1 MGGLVERVR
10 TWFAESIIVRPL
22 LFIASGAILALLML
36 AVDELAPTLV
46 PQWLEFD
53 AGAARLLFG
62 SLAGAA
68 LTVAGITFW
77 VRSAS
82 VQLAAGQYTPR
93 VVQGALHDWFQQ
105 SMMGLLLGIFTY
117 LVVVFNALPT
127 SDVNSVNVPQ
137 LAALGGPV
145 LTGGS
150 VLAVLVAIR
159 NGVNSMQPGEL
170 ARRITDTTIERIRS
184 NHPLL
189 GALSER
195 GLQTAVP
202 DRAGHLVRALHSGW
216 VQQLDERQLLGSLP
230 PGSVVQ
236 VDVRVG
242 LFVTRRR
249 PLATIWTDQP
259 LPADVDDRVRQA
271 VRLGRM
277 RSSTNDID
285 YGIQQLVDIAV
296 GSLTHHTSDEA
307 GAYEVIAHLEMVLRE
322 LLARE
327 LPPRAYR
334 DAESRQIIRR
344 REFSIDDYVR
354 DAFDR
359 LRLAAAAHPEIVI
372 ALLETIG
379 SLTRELRAAGRSD
392 RVGPL
397 RRQGRLAL
405 EACEAAGLLDDDLER
420 VRRVAV
426 RQGLAEPVV
435 RESAS

>member
-1 MGGLVERVR
+1 MGGLVRRWR
-10 TWFAESIIVRPL
+10 TWVSDSILVRPL
-22 LFIASGAILALLML
+22 MFIASGAVLALIILG
-36 AVDELAPTLV
+36 VDEVTDDFV
-46 PQWLEFD
+46 PPWLQFD

-62 SLAGAA
+62 TLAGAS

-117 LVVVFNALPT
+117 LVVVFNALPV
-127 SDVNSVNVPQ
+127 SDAAHAAVPQ

-150 VLAVLVAIR
+150 VLALLVAIR
-159 NGVNSMQPGEL
+159 NGVSSMQPGEL
-170 ARRITDTTIERIRS
+170 ARRITDTTIERIRH

-189 GALSER
+189 GELREP

-202 DRAGHLVRALHSGW
+202 DRSGHLVRALTSGW
-216 VQQLDERQLLGSLP
+216 VQQVDEQHLLESLP

-242 LFVTRRR
+242 LFVARRR
-249 PLATIWTDQP
+249 PLANVWTDQP
-259 LPADVDDRVRQA
+259 LRADIDERVRAA
-271 VRLGRM
+271 VRLGRV
-277 RSSTNDID
+277 RSATNDID

-296 GSLTHHTSDEA
+296 GSLASEVSDEA
-307 GAYEVIAHLEMVLRE
+307 GAYEAIAHLEMVLRE

-334 DAESRQIIRR
+334 DAAGRQIIRR

-359 LRLAAAAHPEIVI
+359 LRLTAAAHPEIVI

-379 SLTRELRAAGRSD
+379 SLVRDLRAAGRSD
-392 RVGPL
+392 RVASL
-397 RRQGRLAL
+397 RRQGRLTL
-405 EACEAAGLLDDDLER
+405 GACEAAGLLEEDLQR

-426 RQGLAEPVV
+426 RQGLADAGVGAP
-435 RESAS
+435 

>member
-1 MGGLVERVR
+1 MGGLVEWWR
-10 TWFAESIIVRPL
+10 TWRAESIIVRPL
-22 LFIASGAILALLML
+22 IFIASGAVLALALLG
-36 AVDELAPTLV
+36 ADQFTPQVV
-46 PQWLEFD
+46 PAWLRFD
-53 AGAARLLFG
+53 AAAARLLFG
-62 SLAGAA
+62 TLAGAA

-82 VQLAAGQYTPR
+82 VQLAAAQYAPR

-117 LVVVFNALPT
+117 LVVVFRALPDPAAGVAT
-127 SDVNSVNVPQ
+127 VPQ
-137 LAALGGPV
+137 VAALGGPV

-170 ARRITDTTIERIRS
+170 ARRVTDKTIERIRTG
-184 NHPLL
+184 HPRL
-189 GALSER
+189 GELAET

-202 DRAGHLVRALHSGW
+202 DRAGHLVRSLGAGW
-216 VQQLDERQLLGSLP
+216 VQRVDEGYLLESLP

-259 LPADVDDRVRQA
+259 LPADVDDRVRAA

-296 GSLTHHTSDEA
+296 GSLSQQSSDEA

-334 DAESRQIIRR
+334 DASGRQIIRR

-359 LRLAAAAHPEIVI
+359 LRLAGAAHPEIVI

-379 SLTRELRAAGRSD
+379 SLMRELVAAGRSD
-392 RVGPL
+392 RLGPL

-405 EACEAAGLLDDDLER
+405 AACEAAGLLEEDLER
-420 VRRVAV
+420 VRRVAI
-426 RQGLAEPVV
+426 RHGLADPAVSDSV
-435 RESAS
+435 G

>member
-1 MGGLVERVR
+1 MRWVVERWR
-10 TWFAESIIVRPL
+10 TWVAESILVRPL
-22 LFIASGAILALLML
+22 VFIASGAMLALVML
-36 AVDELAPTLV
+36 GIDGVVGREVV
-46 PQWLEFD
+46 PEWLRFD
-53 AGAARLLFG
+53 ADAARTLFG
-62 SLAGAA
+62 TLAGAA

-82 VQLAAGQYTPR
+82 VQLAASQYTPR

-117 LVVVFNALPT
+117 LVVVFRALPE
-127 SDVNSVNVPQ
+127 VGGEGGVPQ

-170 ARRITDTTIERIRS
+170 ARGITDTTIDRIRIH
-184 NHPLL
+184 HPRL
-189 GALSER
+189 ARVSEP
-195 GLQTAVP
+195 GVQSAVP
-202 DRAGHLVRALHSGW
+202 DRAGHMIRALGSGW
-216 VQQLDERQLLGSLP
+216 VQRLDEEQLLAPLP
-230 PGSVVQ
+230 AGSVVQ

-242 LFVTRRR
+242 LFMTRRR
-249 PLATIWTDQP
+249 PIATIWSDQP
-259 LPADVDDRVRQA
+259 LPADVDDRVRRA
-271 VRLGRM
+271 VRLGRA

-296 GSLTHHTSDEA
+296 GSLSSHISDEA
-307 GAYEVIAHLEMVLRE
+307 GAYEVIANLEMVLRE

-334 DAESRQIIRR
+334 DAEGREIIRR

-359 LRLAAAAHPEIVI
+359 LRLAAAPHPEIVI
-372 ALLETIG
+372 ALLETVG
-379 SLTRELRAAGRSD
+379 SLIRDLRAAGRTD

-405 EACEAAGLLDDDLER
+405 AACEAAGLLEDDLER
-420 VRRVAV
+420 VRRAAI
-426 RQGLAEPVV
+426 RQGLARPT
-435 RESAS
+435 ESEAVS